1 MKVSLSPLNEV
12 LYHEGI
18 GETALGNLINNGL
31 FPEPIVVLIGKRRTT
46 KYFPT
51 DELQARRACLVAYN
65 GDEDKLRELLAS
77 LKSARSE
84 RAHKELDLIL
94 KSLGGES

>member
-1 MKVSLSPLNEV
+1 MTVSLTPLCEV
-12 LYHEGI
+12 LYQEGI
-18 GETALGNLINNGL
+18 GQDALGNLIKSGL

-51 DELQARRACLVAYN
+51 DEIEARRACLVAYD

-77 LKSARSE
+77 LKSARGE

-94 KSLGGES
+94 KSLGGE